1 MLPGPWWSGHSQW
14 YPVRRLRLV
23 VSGVKRND
31 SYGRSIS
38 VLRSDLSKPCETTA
52 KYEFKLYFKS
62 AQEKSFVGC
71 RAGAATESRPYRCF
85 HCCGAA
91 LMAGEPN
98 IEAQFVLQ
106 VSDVYSPK
114 IRPFSESGL

>member
-1 MLPGPWWSGHSQW
+1 MLQSLVVWPFP
-14 YPVRRLRLV
+14 V
-23 VSGVKRND
+23 VSGPPTQTRRFRCETKRFLRAIYFGP
-31 SYGRSIS
+31 SQRS
-38 VLRSDLSKPCETTA
+38 LKPCETTA

-106 VSDVYSPK
+106 VSDFYSPK
-114 IRPFSESGL
+114 ICPFSESGL

>member
-1 MLPGPWWSGHSQW
+1 MLQSLVVWPFP
-14 YPVRRLRLV
+14 V
-23 VSGVKRND
+23 VSGPPTQTRRFRCETKQFLRAIYFGP
-31 SYGRSIS
+31 SQRS
-38 VLRSDLSKPCETTA
+38 LKPCETTA

-71 RAGAATESRPYRCF
+71 RAAAASGTTAPTPSRPYRCF

-91 LMAGEPN
+91 LMAGEPDR
-98 IEAQFVLQ
+98 EAQFVLQ

-114 IRPFSESGL
+114 